1 MTVTS
6 GQHQSGER
14 PSSPLWHEDLA
25 TIADSVLE
33 NEHKS
38 SSPRVEKQT
47 QVPGL
52 LSPEH

>member
-6 GQHQSGER
+6 GQFQSGER

-25 TIADSVLE
+25 KVADSVLE
-33 NEHKS
+33 NEHES
-38 SSPRVEKQT
+38 SSPRVEKQA

-52 LSPEH
+52 LSPEY